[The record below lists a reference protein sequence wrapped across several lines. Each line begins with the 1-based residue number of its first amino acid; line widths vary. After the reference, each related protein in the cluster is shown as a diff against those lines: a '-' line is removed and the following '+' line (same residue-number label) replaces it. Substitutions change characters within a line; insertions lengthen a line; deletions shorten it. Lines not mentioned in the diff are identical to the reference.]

1 MANAT
6 LDAQIEATNARK
18 TAADDANYTY
28 ADSQHNTDLPGD
40 CYAIT
45 TVRRW
50 RKFKYSWRRLFK
62 QRKFYAVSAVK
73 NASVY
78 CNFLGPSGVTLSA
91 ATETT
96 KPVKTW
102 LRYPV
107 SYRRRA
113 RYLDTFA
120 DYVGEPAYDETGS
133 EYSSGVNMKVYC
145 ADEPSVQQYITYLN
159 DQDSC
164 VAAAKL
170 TDKIA
175 IACCNANGWKYTD

>member
-1 MANAT
+1 MANSLET
-6 LDAQIEATNARK
+6 QIADTYERK
-18 TAADDANYTY
+18 TAADNANYDY
-28 ADSQHNTDLPGD
+28 ADSQHKIDLPGD
-40 CYAIT
+40 CYAIA

-62 QRKFYAVSAVK
+62 QRKFFAVSAVK
-73 NASVY
+73 DNSIY

-96 KPVKTW
+96 EPVKTW

-120 DYVGEPAYDETGS
+120 DYVGEIAEDGEGK
-133 EYSSGVNMKVYC
+133 EYSTGVNMKVFC
-145 ADEPSVQQYITYLN
+145 DTKDNVEQYITYLN
-159 DQDSC
+159 NQDSC

-170 TDKIA
+170 NDKIA
-175 IACCNANGWKYTD
+175 IACCNANGWKYTE

>member
-1 MANAT
+1 MANSLET
-6 LDAQIEATNARK
+6 QIEADFTRK
-18 TAADDANYTY
+18 EAADDANYTY
-28 ADSQHNTDLPGD
+28 ADSQHKTELPGD
-40 CYAIT
+40 CYAIA

-62 QRKFYAVSAVK
+62 QRKFFAVSAVK

-96 KPVKTW
+96 EPVKTW

-120 DYVGEPAYDETGS
+120 DYVGETAEDSESGE
-133 EYSSGVNMKVYC
+133 EYSTGVNMKVFC
-145 ADEPSVQQYITYLN
+145 DTKDNVEQYITYLN
-159 DQDSC
+159 NKDSC
-164 VAAAKL
+164 VAAAKKG
-170 TDKIA
+170 DKIA
-175 IACCNANGWKYTD
+175 IACCNANNWDYTT